1 MKKNG
6 FNFIH
11 TLKDRTTNRIEKFV
25 SDKLLISNKNC
36 VGNFRKYKTASI
48 FDNKKTDFIYKESNK
63 KCVYKIITE
72 PRTYPD
78 FEEKR
83 NDIECYPDYISVF
96 SGVKVIP
103 CSDAIIKDDTIL
115 SDRFA
120 YDRDAS
126 VVLGAGMVMA
136 FNRQNVILK
145 VKETQH
151 LKGEYIDLCY
161 TGGKNIWH
169 MSFDMLSKFRL
180 INSIDAVK
188 DVPILV
194 DERMKINQFAR
205 NYINYFNQQKHRIL
219 YLKSDRLYDVDKIYT
234 VSLSYLFMRSNRQSK
249 DIFFVSNKFTI
260 YARNIMLNKLHTSK
274 TRKFFIQR
282 GDGRLVNEQEVASFL
297 RNRGFEVIQPEKFA
311 LIDELSLFYNAACI
325 VGAIGAAF
333 TNSLYV
339 KNMCNLICI
348 APEERI
354 GLVNSYATI
363 TQDVG
368 ARVYYCRAETV
379 SNDGTGTSGVKF
391 CANMSDMEKIYDY
404 LFPSCE

>member
-1 MKKNG
+1 MVKKIG
-6 FNFIH
+6 FIH
-11 TLKDRTTNRIEKFV
+11 TLKHRIIYRIEKLV
-25 SDKLLISNKNC
+25 SDLLLISNKNC
-36 VGNFRKYKTASI
+36 MGNFRKYKISSI
-48 FDNKKTDFIYKESNK
+48 FDYSKTDFIYKESNK
-63 KCVYKIITE
+63 KCKYKIITE
-72 PRTYPD
+72 PRTCPG
-78 FEEKR
+78 FEEKK

-96 SGVKVIP
+96 SGAKVLP
-103 CSDAIIKDDTIL
+103 GSDAIIKNDTIL
-115 SDRFA
+115 SDRFS

-126 VVLGAGMVMA
+126 VVLGPRMVKA
-136 FNRQNVILK
+136 FNRQHVILE
-145 VKETQH
+145 VKKTQH

-161 TGGKNIWH
+161 TGGQNIWH
-169 MSFDMLSKFRL
+169 MTFDMLSKFRL

-194 DERMKINQFAR
+194 DERMKTSQFAR
-205 NYINYFNQQKHRIL
+205 NYINYFNQHKHRMV

-234 VSLSYLFMRSNRQSK
+234 VSLSYLFMRAEKQSE
-249 DIFFVSNKFTI
+249 DIFFVSNKAAI
-260 YARNIMLNKLHTSK
+260 YARNVMLNKLHTSK

-297 RNRGFEVIQPEKFA
+297 RNRGFEVIQPESFA
-311 LIDELSLFYNAACI
+311 LIDELSLFYNAACV

-379 SNDGTGTSGVKF
+379 SNDRTGTSGVKF
-391 CANMSDMEKIYDY
+391 SADMADMEKIYDY
-404 LFPSCE
+404 LFPRYVQ